1 MFIYL
6 AGPFFNGSQVATNV
20 NAERALRGNASVKE
34 VFVPRREEDAI
45 IDTSVVKDLNDDA
58 LRSQIFNNDLQA
70 LAKANAIVVM
80 SDYVYMSQLDR
91 MRFKLNDLHF
101 MDPGTAFEMGYAYAH
116 SIPIVVVDSE
126 KEQTARSGA
135 RMNLMIDNPDVIVVS
150 NFDELREFDFGSLA
164 MDE

>member
-20 NAERALRGNASVKE
+20 NAERALRGNTTVKE

-45 IDTSVVKDLNDDA
+45 IDMSVVKDLNDDT
-58 LRSQIFNNDLQA
+58 LRSQIFNNDLKA

-126 KEQTARSGA
+126 KEQAARSGA

-150 NFDELREFDFGSLA
+150 SFDELREFDFSSLA